1 VVASAIDTG
10 TALPLYRDDARL
22 APDAAL
28 RGLREAIASGAHGIV
43 LAG

>member
-1 VVASAIDTG
+1 MAGKIDTG
-10 TALPLYRDDARL
+10 TALPLYRDDVRL
-22 APDAAL
+22 APDVAL